1 MTRRSGFTLLEVL
14 VATAIMAIAVTT
26 AVTAL
31 RTSLRN
37 ADRQMELDKVGS
49 LARRKMGELLV
60 ERLTPRCQG
69 FGGEFPPAYTGGV
82 EAGWTAIVTPYE
94 TVPLPPVPGT
104 PALERVQLEI
114 WWKPPTGRKT
124 MRLEAYRRTILTDGD
139 VEWMQAHPNE
149 ISRGPV
155 Q

>member
-1 MTRRSGFTLLEVL
+1 MTSRGFTLLEVL

-37 ADRQMELDKVGS
+37 ADRQMELDKVNG
-49 LARRKMGELLV
+49 LARRKMDELLA

-69 FGGEFPPAYTGGV
+69 FGGIFPPAYTGGV
-82 EAGWTAIVTPYE
+82 EAGWNALVTPYE
-94 TVPLPPVPGT
+94 TAAMPPAPGAA
-104 PALERVQLEI
+104 ALERIQLEV
-114 WWKPPTGRKT
+114 WWKTISGRKT
-124 MRLEAYRRTILTDGD
+124 MRLEAYRRTNLTPIDA
-139 VEWMQAHPNE
+139 EWMQAHPNE
-149 ISRGPV
+149 TSAGGA

>member
-1 MTRRSGFTLLEVL
+1 MTRRGFTLLEVL

-37 ADRQMELDKVGS
+37 ADRQMELDKVGG
-49 LARRKMGELLV
+49 LARRKMDELLV

-69 FGGEFPPAYTGGV
+69 FGGVFPPAYTGGI
-82 EAGWTAIVTPYE
+82 EAGWNAMVTPYE
-94 TVPLPPVPGT
+94 TAAMPPGPGAI
-104 PALERVQLEI
+104 ALERIQLEI
-114 WWKPPTGRKT
+114 WWNAIAGRRT
-124 MRLEAYRRTILTDGD
+124 MKLEAYRRTVLTAEGA
-139 VEWMQAHPNE
+139 EWMQSHPNE
-149 ISRGPV
+149 TSGGRT